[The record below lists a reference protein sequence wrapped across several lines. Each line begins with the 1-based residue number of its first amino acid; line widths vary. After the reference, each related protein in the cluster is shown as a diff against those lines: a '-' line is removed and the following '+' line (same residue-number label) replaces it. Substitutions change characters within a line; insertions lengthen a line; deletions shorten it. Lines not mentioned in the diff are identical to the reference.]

1 MKKLILLL
9 FLVPFLNGCDEN
21 NLGGYRNPNIPN
33 YPVSLQ
39 INLNLPAF
47 SNLQFPVQHI
57 IDLSQGARGIVVF
70 NTGSGYTAF
79 DLADPNIAFQTCN
92 QRMNING
99 INAISTCQN
108 PEVSYSL
115 FTGLANGQVYSMKPY
130 RVQVSGNTLVI
141 TN

>member
-1 MKKLILLL
+1 MKNLVVLFFTMLI
-9 FLVPFLNGCDEN
+9 LNGCDEN
-21 NLGGYRNPNIPN
+21 NGSGYRNPNLPDF
-33 YPVSLQ
+33 PVSLQ

-57 IDLSQGARGIVVF
+57 IDLSQGVRGIVVF

-79 DLADPNIAFQTCN
+79 DLADPNVPFQSCS
-92 QRMNING
+92 QRMNIDG

-115 FTGLANGQVYSMKPY
+115 FTGLANGQIYSLKPY